1 MSGSEAQLWKQ
12 VKNALNDQGY
22 FLTRI
27 ETLTVSGVPDFF
39 GIYKGKSF
47 WCELKSNQVNYP
59 TLNKYQIVWINKAIK
74 HGLNVLILH
83 RAQKQKTLKIYRPLT
98 FFTDPRSLIPVFIC
112 KIPVRWPLFVDHF
125 TRAVL
130 TDLKNLNT
138 DQ

>member
-27 ETLTVSGVPDFF
+27 ETLTVSGVPDVF

-59 TLNKYQIVWINKAIK
+59 TLNKYQIVWINRAVK
-74 HGLNVLILH
+74 HGATVLILVKG
-83 RAQKQKTLKIYRPLT
+83 QKHKDLKIYRIRS
-98 FFTDPRSLIPVFIC
+98 FFTDPRALEPDFVI
-112 KIPVRWPLFVDHF
+112 KIPIRWPLFVDHF
-125 TRAVL
+125 TRLLL
-130 TDLKNLNT
+130 TD
-138 DQ
+138 